1 MQKIDSQLRKLITEI
16 IQKEVDDPDL
26 TFLSI
31 TRVKT
36 TPDLQESKVYFSI
49 LNDAKYPKAKEVLDA
64 MSGFIRGTLGKKV
77 RLKKLPK
84 LDFIPDDSIKYSVD
98 IYKKVEEMK
107 ENDVRNCP
115 EKDNRKN
122 KAS

>member
-36 TPDLQESKVYFSI
+36 TSDLQESKVYFSI
-49 LNDAKYPKAKEVLDA
+49 LNDAKYTKAKEVLEA

-77 RLKKLPK
+77 RLKKLPR
-84 LDFIPDDSIKYSVD
+84 LDFIPDDSMKYSVD

-107 ENDVRNCP
+107 ENDVRNSP

-122 KAS
+122 KTS